1 MIYRYARIEFWRL
14 TRTILR
20 YPLELI
26 GGVMGAVVVFSL
38 FFSGVHYLAGPGILG
53 DRLEA
58 LVIGLLSWSLAFSLL
73 SNTASTLSE
82 EALAGLLEQLVLTKP
97 GLLGVVLIRAVLSLV
112 HIGLLNIPIFLAVLL
127 SSQVQLHI
135 QLITLP
141 LLAALAAGSLGIGL
155 AFGGLALIYK
165 RIGQLLGLLQ
175 FALLGLF
182 LIHFETLSKPLDIL
196 GYILPLAPAVT
207 ALRETAGRGIALETP
222 LFLWVIA
229 NATAYMIIGV
239 LLFSRSLRLARKK
252 GLLSIH

>member
-1 MIYRYARIEFWRL
+1 MIFTYVKIEFWRL
-14 TRTILR
+14 VRTMLR
-20 YPLELI
+20 YPLELL
-26 GGVMGAVVVFSL
+26 GSVVGAIVVFSL
-38 FFSGVHYLAGPGILG
+38 FFSGVHYLAGPSLLG

-97 GLLGVVLIRAVLSLV
+97 GLLGVVLIRAVLSLL

-127 SSQVQLHI
+127 SSRAQLHVQPI
-135 QLITLP
+135 SLP
-141 LLAALAAGSLGIGL
+141 LLVALAMGSLGIGL
-155 AFGGLALIYK
+155 ALGGLALIHK

-182 LIHFETLSKPLDIL
+182 LVRFETLPGPWDTL
-196 GYILPLAPAVT
+196 GYVLPLAPAVS
-207 ALRETAGRGIALETP
+207 ALRETVGRGLALEP
-222 LFLWVIA
+222 ALFFWVVA
-229 NATAYMIIGV
+229 NAIACFILGV
-239 LLFSRSLRLARKK
+239 WLFARSLHLARRR